1 MYNHCLC
8 AGAAIALAITAG
20 ASEVGAQTRI
30 DVQSTYPTRLF
41 QLGTM
46 STSLA
51 AKLEE
56 IAPEEFRFRV
66 MEPGALVP
74 PGEAFDA
81 ASAGSIDAYWSSP
94 GFWTGKDV
102 AFALFAAVPFGPEAS
117 ELIAWYYNGG
127 GKELGAE
134 LYGKYNLVSMPCG
147 ISAPEASGWFRK
159 EINSKEDLQGL
170 KMRFFGLGADVMQRL
185 GVATQSL
192 PGGEIFQALQLGTID
207 ATEFGMPAMDLELG
221 FHQVAK
227 FYYFPG
233 WHQPATLLE
242 LTFNKAKWESLS
254 DRQRRLIEVA
264 CGDNIRESLALGE
277 SAQVEALEE
286 IASKGVTI
294 KSWSPEFL
302 DLFRTEWD
310 AVVED
315 QKAKSEMFAKVWES
329 FSEFRDEYST
339 WSELAYPR

>member
-1 MYNHCLC
+1 MKFKFSCVAAL
-8 AGAAIALAITAG
+8 AAIIAAG
-20 ASEVGAQTRI
+20 TPAAAQVRI
-30 DVQSTYPTRLF
+30 DVQSTYPTRLL
-41 QLGTM
+41 QLGTL
-46 STSLA
+46 SVSLA
-51 AKLEE
+51 DKLKE
-56 IAPEEFRFRV
+56 IAPDEVRLRV
-66 MEPGALVP
+66 VEPGALVP
-74 PGEAFDA
+74 AGEAFDA

-117 ELIAWYYNGG
+117 ELIAWYYKGG
-127 GKELGAE
+127 GAALNAE

-159 EINSKEDLQGL
+159 EIASKEDLKGL
-170 KMRFFGLGADVMQRL
+170 KMRFFGLGAKVMQRL

-192 PGGEIFQALQLGTID
+192 PAGEIFQALQLGTID

-242 LTFNKAKWESLS
+242 LTFNKAKWEKLS
-254 DRQRRLIEVA
+254 DRQRRLIEIA

-277 SAQVEALEE
+277 SAQVDALKAFE
-286 IASKGVTI
+286 SKGVKI

-302 DLFRTEWD
+302 ELFRTEWD
-310 AVVED
+310 AVVEEE
-315 QKAKSEMFAKVWES
+315 KARSAMFAKVWKS
-329 FSEFRDEYST
+329 YSAFREGYAT
-339 WSELAYPR
+339 WSSLAYPR